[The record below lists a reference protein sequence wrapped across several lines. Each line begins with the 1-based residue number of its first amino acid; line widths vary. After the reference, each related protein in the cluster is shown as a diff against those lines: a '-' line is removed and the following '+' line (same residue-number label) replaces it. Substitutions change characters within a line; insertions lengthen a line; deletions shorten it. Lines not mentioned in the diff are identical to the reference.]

1 VSLAPA
7 PPAASTHIS
16 VDLNSDVG
24 EGFGAYPGAPDA
36 ELFAFIS
43 SANVACGFH
52 AGDPRTMER
61 TVRAAKAA
69 GVGVGAHP
77 GFPDLV
83 GFGRRNIHTSAE
95 EIRTDVLYQ
104 IGALAAFCQ
113 AHDVPLHHVK
123 PHGALYN
130 MASVDRAMADAIV
143 AAIYAYDPTLP
154 IYALPESQLEAAAR
168 AAGSPVS
175 REAFADR
182 AYMADGT
189 LAPRAL
195 PGSVLT
201 DPEAVVAR
209 GIRMVRG
216 EPIPTLD
223 GGSILIQA
231 ETFCIHSDTPTAV
244 PIARALRAGLE
255 AAGIA
260 VRPIAR

>member
-1 VSLAPA
+1 MPEDPA
-7 PPAASTHIS
+7 PVSI
-16 VDLNSDVG
+16 DINSDVG
-24 EGFGAYPGAPDA
+24 EGFGAWPGAPDA
-36 ELFAFIS
+36 ELFAVIS

-69 GVGVGAHP
+69 GVAVGAHP

-83 GFGRRNIHTSAE
+83 GFGRRTMRASAE
-95 EIRTDVLYQ
+95 EIHTDLLYQ
-104 IGALAAFCQ
+104 VGALAAFCQ

-123 PHGALYN
+123 PHGALNN
-130 MASVDRAMADAIV
+130 MAAVDRAMADAIV
-143 AAIYAYDPTLP
+143 AAIHAYEPGLP
-154 IYALPESQLEAAAR
+154 LYALPESQLEAAAR
-168 AAGSPVS
+168 AAGLYVA
-175 REAFADR
+175 REAFVDR

-189 LAPRAL
+189 LAPRSL

-209 GIRMVRG
+209 VIRMVRG
-216 EPIPTLD
+216 EPIPTVD
-223 GGSILIQA
+223 GGSIRIQA

-244 PIARALRAGLE
+244 PIAQALRDGLE

-260 VRPIAR
+260 VRPLAR

>member
-1 VSLAPA
+1 MPEDPA
-7 PPAASTHIS
+7 PVSI
-16 VDLNSDVG
+16 DINSDVG
-24 EGFGAYPGAPDA
+24 EGFGAWPGAPDA
-36 ELFAFIS
+36 ELFAVIS

-69 GVGVGAHP
+69 GVAVGAHP

-83 GFGRRNIHTSAE
+83 GFGRRTMRASAE
-95 EIRTDVLYQ
+95 EIHTDLLYQ
-104 IGALAAFCQ
+104 VGALAAFCQ

-130 MASVDRAMADAIV
+130 MAAVDRAMADAIV
-143 AAIYAYDPTLP
+143 AAIHAYEPGLP
-154 IYALPESQLEAAAR
+154 LYALPESQLEAAAR
-168 AAGSPVS
+168 AAGLYVA
-175 REAFADR
+175 REAFVDR

-189 LAPRAL
+189 LAPRSL

-209 GIRMVRG
+209 VIRMVRG
-216 EPIPTLD
+216 EPIATLD
-223 GGSILIQA
+223 GGSIRIQA

-244 PIARALRAGLE
+244 PIAQALRDGLE

-260 VRPIAR
+260 VRPLAR

>member
-1 VSLAPA
+1 MPEDPA
-7 PPAASTHIS
+7 PVSI
-16 VDLNSDVG
+16 DINSDVG
-24 EGFGAYPGAPDA
+24 EGFGAWPGAPDS
-36 ELFAFIS
+36 ELLAVIS

-69 GVGVGAHP
+69 GVAVGAHP

-83 GFGRRNIHTSAE
+83 GFGRRTMRASAE
-95 EIRTDVLYQ
+95 EIHTDLLYQ
-104 IGALAAFCQ
+104 VGALAAFCQ

-130 MASVDRAMADAIV
+130 MAAVDRAMADAIV
-143 AAIYAYDPTLP
+143 AAIHAYEPALP
-154 IYALPESQLEAAAR
+154 LYALPESQLEAAAR
-168 AAGSPVS
+168 AAGLYVA
-175 REAFADR
+175 REAFVDR

-189 LAPRAL
+189 LAPRSL
-195 PGSVLT
+195 RGSVLT

-209 GIRMVRG
+209 VIRMVRG

-223 GGSILIQA
+223 GGSIRIQA
-231 ETFCIHSDTPTAV
+231 ETFCIHSDTSTAV
-244 PIARALRAGLE
+244 PIAQALRDGLE

-260 VRPIAR
+260 VRPLAR

>member
-1 VSLAPA
+1 MPEDPA
-7 PPAASTHIS
+7 PVSI
-16 VDLNSDVG
+16 DINSDVG
-24 EGFGAYPGAPDA
+24 EGFGAWPGAPDA
-36 ELFAFIS
+36 ELFAVIS

-69 GVGVGAHP
+69 GVAVGAHP

-83 GFGRRNIHTSAE
+83 GFGRRTMRASAE
-95 EIRTDVLYQ
+95 EIHTDLLYQ
-104 IGALAAFCQ
+104 VGALAAFCQ

-130 MASVDRAMADAIV
+130 MAAVDRAMADAIV
-143 AAIYAYDPTLP
+143 AAIHAYEPALP
-154 IYALPESQLEAAAR
+154 LYALPESQLEAAAR
-168 AAGSPVS
+168 AAGLYVA
-175 REAFADR
+175 REAFVDR

-189 LAPRAL
+189 LAPRSL

-209 GIRMVRG
+209 VIRMVRG
-216 EPIPTLD
+216 EPIATLD
-223 GGSILIQA
+223 GGSIRIQA

-244 PIARALRAGLE
+244 PIAQALRDGLE

-260 VRPIAR
+260 VRPLAR

>member
-1 VSLAPA
+1 MPEDPA
-7 PPAASTHIS
+7 PVSI
-16 VDLNSDVG
+16 DINSDVG
-24 EGFGAYPGAPDA
+24 EGFGACPGAPDA
-36 ELFAFIS
+36 ELFAVIS

-69 GVGVGAHP
+69 GVAVGAHP

-83 GFGRRNIHTSAE
+83 GFGRRTMRASAE
-95 EIRTDVLYQ
+95 EIHTDLLYQ
-104 IGALAAFCQ
+104 VGALAAFCQ

-130 MASVDRAMADAIV
+130 MAAVDRAMADAIV
-143 AAIYAYDPTLP
+143 AAIHAYEPGLP
-154 IYALPESQLEAAAR
+154 LYALPESQLEAAAR
-168 AAGSPVS
+168 AAGLYVA
-175 REAFADR
+175 REAFVDR

-189 LAPRAL
+189 LAPRSL

-209 GIRMVRG
+209 VIRMVRG
-216 EPIPTLD
+216 EPIATLD
-223 GGSILIQA
+223 GGSIRIQA

-244 PIARALRAGLE
+244 PIAQALRDGLE

-260 VRPIAR
+260 VRPLAR

>member
-1 VSLAPA
+1 MPEDPA
-7 PPAASTHIS
+7 PVSI
-16 VDLNSDVG
+16 DINSDVG
-24 EGFGAYPGAPDA
+24 EGFGAWPGAPDA
-36 ELFAFIS
+36 DLFAVIS

-69 GVGVGAHP
+69 GVAVGAHP

-83 GFGRRNIHTSAE
+83 GFGRRTMRASAE
-95 EIRTDVLYQ
+95 EIHTDLLYQ
-104 IGALAAFCQ
+104 VGALAAFCQ

-130 MASVDRAMADAIV
+130 MAAVDRAMADAIV
-143 AAIYAYDPTLP
+143 AAIHAYEPALP
-154 IYALPESQLEAAAR
+154 LYALPESQLEAAAR
-168 AAGSPVS
+168 AAGLYVA
-175 REAFADR
+175 REAFVDR

-189 LAPRAL
+189 LAPRSL

-209 GIRMVRG
+209 VIRMVRG
-216 EPIPTLD
+216 EPIATLD
-223 GGSILIQA
+223 GGSIRIQA

-244 PIARALRAGLE
+244 PIAQALRDGLE

-260 VRPIAR
+260 VRPLAR

>member
-1 VSLAPA
+1 MPEDPA
-7 PPAASTHIS
+7 PVSI
-16 VDLNSDVG
+16 DINSDVG
-24 EGFGAYPGAPDA
+24 EGFGAWPGAPDA
-36 ELFAFIS
+36 ELFAVIS

-69 GVGVGAHP
+69 GVAVGAHP

-83 GFGRRNIHTSAE
+83 GFGRRTMRASAE
-95 EIRTDVLYQ
+95 EIHTDLLYQ
-104 IGALAAFCQ
+104 VGALTAFCQ

-130 MASVDRAMADAIV
+130 MAAVDRAMADAIV
-143 AAIYAYDPTLP
+143 AAIHAYEPALP
-154 IYALPESQLEAAAR
+154 LYALPESQLEAAAR
-168 AAGSPVS
+168 AAGLYVA
-175 REAFADR
+175 REAFVDR

-189 LAPRAL
+189 LAPRSL

-209 GIRMVRG
+209 VIRMVRG
-216 EPIPTLD
+216 EPIATLD
-223 GGSILIQA
+223 GGSIRIQA

-244 PIARALRAGLE
+244 PIAQALRDGLE

-260 VRPIAR
+260 VRPLAR

>member
-1 VSLAPA
+1 MPEDPA
-7 PPAASTHIS
+7 PVSI
-16 VDLNSDVG
+16 DINSDVG
-24 EGFGAYPGAPDA
+24 EGFGAWPGAPDA
-36 ELFAFIS
+36 ELLAVIS

-69 GVGVGAHP
+69 GVAVGAHP

-83 GFGRRNIHTSAE
+83 GFGRRTMRASAE
-95 EIRTDVLYQ
+95 EIHTDLLYQ
-104 IGALAAFCQ
+104 VGALAAFCQ

-130 MASVDRAMADAIV
+130 MAAVDRAMADAIV
-143 AAIYAYDPTLP
+143 AAIHAYEPALP
-154 IYALPESQLEAAAR
+154 LYALPESQLEAAAR
-168 AAGSPVS
+168 AAGLYVA
-175 REAFADR
+175 REAFVDR

-189 LAPRAL
+189 LAPRSL

-209 GIRMVRG
+209 VIRMVRG
-216 EPIPTLD
+216 EPIATLD
-223 GGSILIQA
+223 GGSIRIQA

-244 PIARALRAGLE
+244 PIAQALRDGLE

-260 VRPIAR
+260 VRPLAR

>member
-1 VSLAPA
+1 MPEDPA
-7 PPAASTHIS
+7 PVSI
-16 VDLNSDVG
+16 DINSDVG
-24 EGFGAYPGAPDA
+24 EGFGAWPGAPDA
-36 ELFAFIS
+36 ELFAVIS

-69 GVGVGAHP
+69 GVAVGAHP

-83 GFGRRNIHTSAE
+83 GFGRRTMRASAE
-95 EIRTDVLYQ
+95 EIHTDLLYQ
-104 IGALAAFCQ
+104 VGALAAFCQ

-130 MASVDRAMADAIV
+130 MAAVDRAMADAIV
-143 AAIYAYDPTLP
+143 AAIHAYEPALP
-154 IYALPESQLEAAAR
+154 LYALPESQLEAAAR
-168 AAGSPVS
+168 AAGLYVA
-175 REAFADR
+175 REAFVDR

-189 LAPRAL
+189 LAPRSL

-209 GIRMVRG
+209 VIRMVRG

-223 GGSILIQA
+223 GGSIRIQA

-244 PIARALRAGLE
+244 PIAQALRDGLE

-260 VRPIAR
+260 VRPLAR